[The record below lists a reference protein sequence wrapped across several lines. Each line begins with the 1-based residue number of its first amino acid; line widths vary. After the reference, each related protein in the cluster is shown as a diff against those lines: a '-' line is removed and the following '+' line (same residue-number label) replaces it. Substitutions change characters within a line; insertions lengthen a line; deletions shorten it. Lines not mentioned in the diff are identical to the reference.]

1 MILLTIVYSDEKYD
15 ITDKLNKMQRYFS
28 KHEILLGFSESI
40 NINHHFIEIYSLN
53 PNLNDKTKKTIY
65 RYIASFIF
73 RLYAENFCTADFS
86 GIIED
91 TYFFLKRE
99 EIKKIEVDFK
109 RVLLSEKEI
118 YTDELLSCINR
129 KNEAVE
135 KIFQCMM
142 ESDKINLSGYFTFR
156 RKDLK
161 SDLEEILNKL
171 VEQFMVQKE
180 YDEFIKLLK
189 YFVGIQESKIDL
201 IKIIV
206 DKEGEYLIRNENGED
221 IMNEIVQ
228 DVNGSKYTGVV
239 GVEDLIISG
248 LITYC
253 PLKINIYGKEN
264 CKSNEMI
271 ETIMNVFEEK
281 VNFYD
286 IKEVENFSAPL
297 HV

>member
-1 MILLTIVYSDEKYD
+1 MILLTIVYSNEKYD
-15 ITDKLNKMQRYFS
+15 ITDKLNKMQKYFS

-40 NINHHFIEIYSLN
+40 NLNHHFIEIYSLN

-73 RLYAENFCTADFS
+73 RLYAENFCKEDFL

-91 TYFFLKRE
+91 TYFFLKME
-99 EIKKIEVDFK
+99 EMKKIEVDFK
-109 RVLLSEKEI
+109 KVLLKEKET
-118 YTDELLSCINR
+118 YSDELLSCINK

-135 KIFQCMM
+135 KIVQCMM
-142 ESDKINLSGYFTFR
+142 ENDKINLSGYFTFR

-171 VEQFMVQKE
+171 VEQFMIQKE

-201 IKIIV
+201 IRIIV
-206 DKEGEYLIRNENGED
+206 DDGGEYLIRDENGKDIINEIAED
-221 IMNEIVQ
+221 I
-228 DVNGSKYTGVV
+228 NGSKYTGVV

-253 PLKINIYGKEN
+253 PKKINIYGKEN
-264 CKSNEMI
+264 CKNKEMI

-286 IKEVENFSAPL
+286 IKDVENFITPL